1 MVKSQHA
8 EAHKSINDALSLILD
23 IQELDMQ
30 MIQLM
35 RLKRERKREM
45 ENITAIKSDLSHQI
59 KAKEGE
65 VQELKTLIKIGEDE
79 LKEIQERLKELEN
92 KQSSVKKVDEFNAL
106 SHEMSQVDKQRA
118 AKEQNL
124 SDLMDRLAHE
134 EEVLKNIKE
143 SLTSTV
149 ESSKALESEILTRI
163 QEINKEGSLI
173 KIKRDELVAEASPE
187 VFSIYERLLQNKKD
201 RVVVPIENRTCSG
214 CHIQLTA
221 QDENLVRKA
230 ERMIF
235 CEHCS
240 RILYWP
246 QAEDQDQSGALGKG
260 RRRRSR
266 QTA

>member
-1 MVKSQHA
+1 MVKSQQA
-8 EAHKSINDALSLILD
+8 DAQKSINDALSLILD

-45 ENITAIKSDLSHQI
+45 ENITAIKNDLSHQI

-65 VQELKTLIKIGEDE
+65 VTELKTLIKIGEDE
-79 LKEIQERLKELEN
+79 LKEIQEKIKELEN
-92 KQSSVKKVDEFNAL
+92 KQTSVKKVDEFNAL
-106 SHEMSQVDKQRA
+106 SHEMSQTDKQRA

-124 SDLMDRLAHE
+124 SDLMDKLAHE
-134 EEVLKNIKE
+134 EEILKNIKE
-143 SLTSTV
+143 SLASTV
-149 ESSKALESEILTRI
+149 ESSKVLESEIQTRI

-173 KIKRDELVAEASPE
+173 KVKRDEMVGEASPE
-187 VFSIYERLLQNKKD
+187 VFGIYERLLQNKKD

-230 ERMIF
+230 ERLIF

-246 QAEDQDQSGALGKG
+246 QADDQEQAGAQGRG
-260 RRRRSR
+260 RRRRTR